1 MATKINSSFFQL
13 GQVPCDNNLYIVN
26 CATDQLK
33 NLIKPKHSIICVYN
47 TQEEGKDKLKEPGVL
62 YVGAVETV
70 KLFEECGAVIRTHYI
85 TKNTLKTPWE
95 CRVVE
100 SVMSEVLGE
109 AYDCVV
115 MGATPDCVATPSDE
129 TVSSDE
135 W

>member
-1 MATKINSSFFQL
+1 M
-13 GQVPCDNNLYIVN
+13 
-26 CATDQLK
+26 
-33 NLIKPKHSIICVYN
+33 
-47 TQEEGKDKLKEPGVL
+47 L

-115 MGATPDCVATPSDE
+115 MGATPDCVATPSGE